1 MQTVNSRLA
10 EEIKSQISDDKEGAS
25 LIDKEKIIG
34 NYKREAEEETKTP

>member
-10 EEIKSQISDDKEGAS
+10 EEINSQIGEDKAGS
-25 LIDKEKIIG
+25 LIDKEKIIE